1 MPEELNPL
9 VKKQAQD
16 SINKLTNSVSD
27 SVDNLDDALDNV
39 NDSIDKKTKAV
50 TDAIE
55 KKRKKI
61 AETVEKK
68 KKSIL
73 NALSMFTVICNIVP
87 TIGDI
92 PKLVNIVKD
101 ALNNVIKFLVDLL
114 VTVLSLDLRE
124 LQGILSRFLI
134 KEINIFSNSLRF
146 SMSDKL
152 KSCFLC
158 KINPL
163 IPNWLI
169 TEGINLEIDSIDFRD
184 MLRINPESDGGK
196 IMYGGEGDMNR
207 FLFEVIQAGGEERT
221 WSYNSK
227 PIAIFKFIESGSNVG
242 YVESKDTAE
251 EDNKGQQNSDKR
263 NNVINMRIMESYSGD
278 HLVNFINDYIRAL
291 DPIIETKKVLP
302 NLLSKGYGTI
312 SRVSNLSI
320 DSFRKQVEFDKS
332 LELLFDKGATN
343 DDFEIDNT
351 FYTFSES
358 ERKDIDDAVN
368 SEYDGVVELPSCCCG
383 QSSISDVSIV
393 SFNDRL
399 NKSTTE
405 EGDIEITNNAISQLS
420 DESVRVYP
428 VNERDKGYLD
438 FFINIIQNI
447 GTITIGMTLTP
458 KLNFIIVMLNYM
470 VTKNSRFIN
479 VREFFGVAWCIISDI
494 MFGIIKKLIYG
505 LLLPRILKSISNLLK
520 CSIQEIIK
528 KRISDDLITTKSLIP
543 NSGFLSNSKLYAE
556 LAKEISNI
564 NVAGI
569 GTDIASSGVDSLSQ
583 KASSAINNK
592 K

>member
-1 MPEELNPL
+1 MPEELNSL
-9 VKKQAQD
+9 VKKQGQD

-92 PKLVNIVKD
+92 PKLVNVVKD
-101 ALNNVIKFLVDLL
+101 ALNNVIKFLVELL
-114 VTVLSLDLRE
+114 VTVLSLDLSK